1 MPNRSRLPFNA
12 LRVFEAVAGALSFS
26 AAAAQLSV
34 TPAAVSTQIKALER
48 YLRFPLLRR
57 RGRRVELT
65 EEGVTLYDAVRR
77 GLDEIYGAVRVLND
91 RHHKGG
97 LTLTL
102 LPSLM
107 HKWLLP
113 RLPAFQR
120 LHPDIQLNVQTDRR
134 LIDFHR
140 NDVHAGIRYGLG
152 GWPGVRTEK
161 LLDEWL
167 LPVAEPALV
176 DRLGRPQRPVD
187 LARWPMVHSTTEPW
201 RNWFEALG
209 QEVERLPAG
218 PSYDDSALLL
228 LAAEQGQGV
237 ALARWTLVADDIA
250 AGRLVSLWTQTTRER
265 FSYYFV
271 SPPAYWET
279 PKVRALGRFLK
290 LEAQAFAAPAVS
302 AG

>member
-1 MPNRSRLPFNA
+1 VRNRSRLPFNA

-26 AAAAQLSV
+26 AAASQLSV

-65 EEGVTLYDAVRR
+65 EEGVTLYEAVRR

-91 RHHKGG
+91 RHHAGG

-107 HKWLLP
+107 YKWLLP
-113 RLPAFQR
+113 RLPQFQR

-152 GWPGVRTEK
+152 GWPGVSSEK
-161 LLDEWL
+161 LLDEYL
-167 LPVAEPALV
+167 LPVANPGLV
-176 DRLGRPQRPVD
+176 ARLGRPRR
-187 LARWPMVHSTTEPW
+187 LGELERWPMVHSPTEPW
-201 RNWFEALG
+201 REWFDGLG
-209 QEVERLPAG
+209 QQIRRLPAG
-218 PSYDDSALLL
+218 ASYDDSALLL
-228 LAAEQGQGV
+228 LAAQQGQGA

-250 AGRLVSLWTQTTRER
+250 AGRLLALWPQATRER

-271 SPPAYWET
+271 SPPAYRET
-279 PKVRALGRFLK
+279 PKVQALGKFLQ
-290 LEAQAFAAPAVS
+290 LEAQAFEAPP
-302 AG
+302 GFRD

>member
-1 MPNRSRLPFNA
+1 MRQRSRLPFTA

-26 AAAAQLSV
+26 AAAAQLNV

-65 EEGVTLYDAVRR
+65 EEGATLYEAVRR
-77 GLDEIYGAVRVLND
+77 GLDEIYGVVRVLND
-91 RHHKGG
+91 RHHAGG

-113 RLPAFQR
+113 RLPEFHR

-140 NDVHAGIRYGLG
+140 ADVHAGIRYGLG
-152 GWPGVRTEK
+152 GWPGVATEK

-167 LPVAEPALV
+167 LPVASPALIG
-176 DRLGRPQRPVD
+176 DIGRPRQIAD
-187 LARWPMVHSTTEPW
+187 LERWPLVHSSTEPW
-201 RNWFEALG
+201 RNWFEAVG
-209 QEVERLPAG
+209 HEVKRLAAG

-228 LAAEQGQGV
+228 LAAEQGQGA
-237 ALARWTLVADDIA
+237 ALARWTLVASDIA
-250 AGRLVSLWTQTTRER
+250 AGRLVILWPKPTRER

-279 PKVRALGRFLK
+279 PKVKALGRFLK
-290 LEAQAFAAPAVS
+290 REAQAFAAPL
-302 AG
+302 